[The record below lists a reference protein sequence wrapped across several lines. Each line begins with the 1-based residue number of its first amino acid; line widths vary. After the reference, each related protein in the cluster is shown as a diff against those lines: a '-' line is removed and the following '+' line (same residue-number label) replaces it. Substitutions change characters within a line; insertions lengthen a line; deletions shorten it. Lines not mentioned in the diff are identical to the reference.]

1 MIIVTLKHL
10 SQICNH
16 AFTIYPEEC
25 CGLLLGTI
33 RDCRKKI
40 IEVFPAKN
48 SWTPEENKL
57 PFNISNN
64 SGQSLSKQNR
74 FSIAPAVLV
83 KIQKEVRGRQ
93 LQIIGIYHSHPDYIA
108 VPSEFDRAFAWAE
121 YSYIIISVT
130 SNKVNEV
137 TSWQLDNTKNFQ
149 PEDIQIVRVDY
160 D

>member
-33 RDCRKKI
+33 RDYHKKI

-57 PFNISNN
+57 PFSITNDSR
-64 SGQSLSKQNR
+64 QSLSKQNR

-83 KIQKEVRGRQ
+83 KIQKEVRARQ

-108 VPSEFDRAFAWAE
+108 VPSEFDRAIAWAE

-130 SNKVNEV
+130 SNQVNEV
-137 TSWQLDNTKNFQ
+137 TSWQLDNTRNFQ
-149 PEDIQIVRVDY
+149 PEDIQVVRVDY